1 MGYNRQ
7 HASQIWH
14 TVQKVPEG
22 KVASYG
28 LIADLSGLPGRAR
41 LVGSIMQYAPADMK
55 LPWYRILK
63 SNGQLA
69 FPKASDMALKQTA
82 LLIDEGV
89 LVTNNRVNLKQYL
102 WQPDLG
108 ELLTLPY

>member
-7 HASQIWH
+7 YASQIWH
-14 TVQKVPEG
+14 TVQKVPVG
-22 KVASYG
+22 KVANYG

-41 LVGSIMQYAPADMK
+41 LVGTIMQYAPSEMN

-69 FPKASDMALKQTA
+69 FSKGSPMALKQTECLA
-82 LLIDEGV
+82 GEGV
-89 LVTNNRVNLKQYL
+89 IVTNNRVNLNQFL

-108 ELLTLPY
+108 ELLNMQY